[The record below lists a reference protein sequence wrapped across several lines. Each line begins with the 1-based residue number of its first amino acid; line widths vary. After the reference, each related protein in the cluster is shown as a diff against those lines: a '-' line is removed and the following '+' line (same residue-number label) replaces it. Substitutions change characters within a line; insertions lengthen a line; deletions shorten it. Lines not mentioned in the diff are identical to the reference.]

1 MTGQTLLDTMEILNQ
16 ELQLQTSEADVVR
29 GLLALNIAQD
39 AFEIMAAKEGK
50 LMGDSTTTVVTVANT
65 ETTAWPTG
73 FLRINDIQL
82 LDDNSVPISD
92 LTNLNKVGSHIG
104 AVSWPLNLFAA
115 PTTGA
120 PTAFYTNGRLI
131 YWAPKPDTVYTL
143 RVYGFAHATDIT
155 ASGTFAYDDSI
166 SFPLASFAV
175 KLLKIGVDDGAGA
188 VDQLAKESFKDIL
201 AALSALVRDGG
212 TPLIYSHP
220 HVT

>member
-1 MTGQTLLDTMEILNQ
+1 MTGQSLLDSMEVLNQ

-50 LMGDSTTTVVTVANT
+50 LMGDSTTTVVTTNNV
-65 ETTAWPTG
+65 ETTAWPSG
-73 FLRINDIQL
+73 FLRINKIQL
-82 LDDNSVPISD
+82 LDDNGKPIDD
-92 LTNLNKVGSHIG
+92 LTNLNETGSH
-104 AVSWPLNLFAA
+104 VSVGLWPWNLFSTASS
-115 PTTGA
+115 GA
-120 PTAFYTNGRLI
+120 PAAFYTNGRSI
-131 YWAPKPDTVYTL
+131 YWNPRPDDAYTL
-143 RVYGFAHATDIT
+143 RVYGFAHAADIT
-155 ASGTFAYDDSI
+155 ASGTFAYDDAI
-166 SFPLASFAV
+166 RFPLASFAV

-212 TPLIYSHP
+212 TPLIYSKV